1 MADIIS
7 LLKDYWS
14 SNGQHP
20 ATFFIPWQY
29 DDGLAGFN
37 IITSGSNPI
46 FATDRFSTI
55 AGGGRPSGL
64 LQTWADFTADSSS
77 NDMPLVAVLEC
88 SNLAHSTDRM
98 CLLAR
103 KIGLCPILFKVLAT
117 SCAQI
122 FVSYFTSWRSPGGW
136 MVRSPVPARLR

>member
-29 DDGLAGFN
+29 DDDLADFN

-55 AGGGRPSGL
+55 AGGGRPSEL
-64 LQTWADFTADSSS
+64 FQTWADFAADFSS
-77 NDMPLVAVLEC
+77 N
-88 SNLAHSTDRM
+88 HQ
-98 CLLAR
+98 
-103 KIGLCPILFKVLAT
+103 
-117 SCAQI
+117 QI
-122 FVSYFTSWRSPGGW
+122 K
-136 MVRSPVPARLR
+136 L